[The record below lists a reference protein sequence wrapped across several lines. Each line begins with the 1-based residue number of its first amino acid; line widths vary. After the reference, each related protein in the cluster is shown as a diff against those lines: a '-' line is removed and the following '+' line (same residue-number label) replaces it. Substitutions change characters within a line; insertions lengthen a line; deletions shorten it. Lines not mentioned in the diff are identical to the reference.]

1 MSEDKTC
8 PNCGAALMPGDVFCG
23 ECGVR
28 VRALDDD
35 VAPDVPFEDIP
46 PTAPEEPSA
55 EEPVLAEEPSTGE
68 YVAPPPAGQKE
79 SDWTALRIVAVVVA
93 VGLLLLSLCLCSF
106 GGFALIPSGDSVFE
120 EDLGFALALCFAPG
134 VIVGLLGIAAAYFG
148 FRKQ

>member
-28 VRALDDD
+28 VRAPDYD
-35 VAPDVPFEDIP
+35 VASDVPFEDIP

-55 EEPVLAEEPSTGE
+55 EEPVLAEEPAAGE
-68 YVAPPPAGQKE
+68 YGAPPPAAQQA

>member
-28 VRALDDD
+28 VRAPDYD
-35 VAPDVPFEDIP
+35 VASDVSFEDIP

-55 EEPVLAEEPSTGE
+55 EEPVLAEEPATGE
-68 YVAPPPAGQKE
+68 YVAPPPVGQKA
-79 SDWTALRIVAVVVA
+79 SDWTALRIVSVVVA
-93 VGLLLLSLCLCSF
+93 VGLLLVSLCLCSF
-106 GGFALIPSGDSVFE
+106 GGFALIPSEDSVFK
-120 EDLGFALALCFAPG
+120 EDLGFAMALCFAPG
-134 VIVGLLGIAAAYFG
+134 VILGLLGIAAAYFG